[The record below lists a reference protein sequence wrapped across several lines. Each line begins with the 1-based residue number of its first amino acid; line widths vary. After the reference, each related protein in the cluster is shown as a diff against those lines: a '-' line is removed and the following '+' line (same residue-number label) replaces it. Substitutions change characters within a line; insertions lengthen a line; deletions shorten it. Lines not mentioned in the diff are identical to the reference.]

1 MNLMLPQLQAAAEV
15 IESVS
20 RTENVL
26 EVTYMTQ
33 PQEAFSLVVR
43 IRYRK
48 TGSAASPFTSTY
60 FYCVSPRGV
69 VEECQKL
76 YPGKALYGYLGTLI
90 PFDLNAPNVKV
101 I

>member
-15 IESVS
+15 IESIG
-20 RTENVL
+20 RTEDL
-26 EVTYMTQ
+26 QEVTYMTQ
-33 PQEAFSLVVR
+33 PDESFSLTVR

-48 TGSAASPFTSTY
+48 TGTEGAPITLTK
-60 FYCVSPRGV
+60 FYCISPRGV
-69 VEECQKL
+69 AEECQKL